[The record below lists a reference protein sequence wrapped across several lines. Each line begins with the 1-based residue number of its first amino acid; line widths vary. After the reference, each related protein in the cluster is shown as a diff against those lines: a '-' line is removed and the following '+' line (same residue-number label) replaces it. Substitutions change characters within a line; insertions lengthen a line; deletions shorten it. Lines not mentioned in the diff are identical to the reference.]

1 MNNLIELALK
11 QILLKYKG
19 NDEILEAIAAIEQLY
34 INEPC
39 ECRIDGGVKVAS
51 TQ

>member
-11 QILLKYKG
+11 QILLRYKES
-19 NDEILEAIAAIEQLY
+19 DEVLTAIAEIEQLY